1 MQVKY
6 VDGDEEHLL
15 LSNERVKF
23 SVSEMSRLKLR
34 CCLNCRNI
42 LMTQSTISIFRLLI
56 ADLTSLLILRRKLPC
71 CSWTIIEIS
80 SSSIS
85 TWCYLTYLRRA
96 IQNQRRRF
104 VQEFALS
111 KSDFSHS
118 SKVAASLLLGRMIL
132 WMILA
137 LGSV

>member
-1 MQVKY
+1 MKQVLSPMQVKY

-42 LMTQSTISIFRLLI
+42 LMTQSTISIF
-56 ADLTSLLILRRKLPC
+56 
-71 CSWTIIEIS
+71 SWTIIEIS